1 MTSKIETS
9 ASSLRDR
16 VQAQVIRYALEL
28 VAEDMANTLMRTAR
42 STVIKEVQDL
52 SCALFDRD
60 GRVIVQ
66 SKHAPMLLAGSTLTM
81 QEALKAL
88 GARKLN
94 KGDVII
100 ANDPFRGGQHIMDVM
115 MMAPVYRPVGSGD
128 EELVGY
134 VGSVAHHSDLGGA
147 SPGGVAGGLSEI
159 YAEGLCFPFVRLY
172 IGGQENEDLFALIAN
187 NIRVP
192 HKTLGD
198 LRAQASACMTGNRRY
213 LEAIERFGL
222 EAISHAND
230 LLIAETEARLRA
242 GLDRLPDGTFTGED
256 IVDDDG
262 ITEDSIPIKVKI
274 IKQGRKVTVDL
285 TECGNQVPGNI
296 NCPLATTLA
305 AVQYGFT
312 IALDRDV
319 TPNHGCFTIIDIKT
333 RKGSIV
339 DPLRP
344 AATAARTNVSL
355 KVQEATLIALGKM
368 LSGQMMAPSHAQIS
382 HVAFVGRD
390 PATGKAFVY
399 NDIFGGGSGARPAK
413 DGRDGQDTHLA
424 RFKNTP
430 TEMIEHEYPVRV
442 HSYALVPDSG
452 GAGKYRGALGVM
464 RDVEVLV
471 DGAVFSR
478 YGDRQKHPVQGAEG
492 GGTGTPGYFVLNPGK
507 DDKRLRSKGVDKLKK
522 GDIVRVVTP
531 GGGGFGDP
539 QRRPA
544 SALADDLAGG
554 KIAEPAARRLYGDPL
569 VDAALRVNTTPKVSA
584 AE

>member
-1 MTSKIETS
+1 MT
-9 ASSLRDR
+9 ASTLRDR

-52 SCALFDRD
+52 SCALFDAN

-88 GARKLN
+88 GGRTLQ

-115 MMAPVYRPVGSGD
+115 MIAPVYRPVDSGD
-128 EELVGY
+128 DELVGY
-134 VGSVAHHSDLGGA
+134 VGAVAHHSDLGGA
-147 SPGGVAGGLSEI
+147 SPGGVAGGLTEI

-172 IGGQENEDLFALIAN
+172 IGGRENEDLFQMIAN

-198 LRAQASACMTGNRRY
+198 LRAQASACLTGLRRY

-222 EAISHAND
+222 QAIAEATD
-230 LLIAETEARLRA
+230 LLIEETEARLLS
-242 GLDRLPDGTFTGED
+242 GLDRLPDGTFIGED

-285 TECGNQVPGNI
+285 TECANQVAGNI

-312 IALDRDV
+312 IALDKDV
-319 TPNHGCFTIIDIKT
+319 TPNHGCFTILDIKT
-333 RKGSIV
+333 RKGSII
-339 DPLRP
+339 DPVRP

-355 KVQEATLIALGKM
+355 KVQEATLMALGKM
-368 LSGQMMAPSHAQIS
+368 LPGRMMAPSHAQIS
-382 HVAFVGRD
+382 HVAFVGPD
-390 PATGKAFVY
+390 PATGRAFVY

-413 DGRDGQDTHLA
+413 DGRDAQDTHLA

-442 HSYALVPDSG
+442 HSYTLVQDSG
-452 GAGKYRGALGVM
+452 GAGQYRGALGIA
-464 RDVEVLV
+464 RDVEILV

-492 GGTGTPGYFVLNPGK
+492 GGTGTPGSFTLNPGR
-507 DDKRLRSKGVDKLKK
+507 DNKRLRSKGVDKLKK
-522 GDIVRVVTP
+522 GDVVRIVTP
-531 GGGGFGDP
+531 GGGGFG
-539 QRRPA
+539 RPA
-544 SALADDLAGG
+544 DRDPAALADDLVGG
-554 KIAEPAARRLYGDPL
+554 KITEAFARAQYGDAAT
-569 VDAALRVNTTPKVSA
+569 DKALRLAAKPRTSA

>member
-1 MTSKIETS
+1 MTTQIQNSG
-9 ASSLRDR
+9 AALRDR

-88 GARKLN
+88 GGRKLN

-115 MMAPVYRPVGSGD
+115 MMAPVYRGD
-128 EELVGY
+128 ELVGY

-147 SPGGVAGGLSEI
+147 SPGGVAGGLTEI

-198 LRAQASACMTGNRRY
+198 LRAQASACLTGNRRY

-222 EAISHAND
+222 DAINRAND

-242 GLDRLPDGTFTGED
+242 GLDRLPDGIFTGED

-262 ITEDSIPIKVKI
+262 ITEDSIQIKVKI
-274 IKQGRKVTVDL
+274 IKQGRNVTVDL
-285 TECGNQVPGNI
+285 TGCGNQVPGNI

-355 KVQEATLIALGKM
+355 KVQEATLMALGKM
-368 LSGQMMAPSHAQIS
+368 LPGQMMAPSHAQIS

-390 PATGKAFVY
+390 PATTKAFVY

-413 DGRDGQDTHLA
+413 DGRDAQDTHLA

-442 HSYALVPDSG
+442 HAYALVPDSG

-492 GGTGTPGYFVLNPGK
+492 GGTGTAGYFTLNPGS

-522 GDIVRVVTP
+522 GDMVRIVTP

-539 QRRPA
+539 KQRPPA
-544 SALADDLAGG
+544 ALADDLAGG
-554 KIAEPAARRLYGDPL
+554 KITEPAARRLYGDQL
-569 VDAALRVNTTPKVSA
+569 VDAAFRVNATPRISA

>member
-1 MTSKIETS
+1 MTAQLTS
-9 ASSLRDR
+9 PNLRDR

-52 SCALFDRD
+52 SCALFDKA

-88 GARKLN
+88 GGRTLA

-115 MMAPVYRPVGSGD
+115 MIAPVYRGD
-128 EELVGY
+128 ELVGY

-147 SPGGVAGGLSEI
+147 SPGGVAGGLTEI

-172 IGGQENEDLFALIAN
+172 IGGQENEDLFQLIAN

-198 LRAQASACMTGNRRY
+198 LRAQASACLTGMRRY
-213 LEAIERFGL
+213 LEAIDRFGL
-222 EAISHAND
+222 EAIAAATD
-230 LLIAETEARLRA
+230 LLIAETESRLLA

-262 ITEDSIPIKVKI
+262 ITEESIPIRVKI
-274 IKQGRKVTVDL
+274 VKQGRKVTVDL
-285 TECGNQVPGNI
+285 TGCGNQVAGNI

-312 IALDRDV
+312 IALDKEV

-333 RKGSIV
+333 RKGSVV
-339 DPLRP
+339 DPIRP

-355 KVQEATLIALGKM
+355 KVQEATLMALGKM
-368 LSGQMMAPSHAQIS
+368 LPGQMIAPSHAQIS
-382 HVAFVGRD
+382 HVAFVGHD
-390 PATGKAFVY
+390 PATGRAFVY
-399 NDIFGGGSGARPAK
+399 NDIFGGGAGARPTK
-413 DGRDGQDTHLA
+413 DGRDAQDTHLA

-442 HSYALVPDSG
+442 HSYTLVPDSG
-452 GAGKYRGALGVM
+452 GAGTYRGALGVA

-492 GGTGTPGYFVLNPGK
+492 GGVGKPGYFVLNPGK

-522 GDIVRVVTP
+522 GDVVRIVTP
-531 GGGGFGDP
+531 GGGGFGPP
-539 QRRPA
+539 QERDA
-544 SALADDLAGG
+544 AALADDLVSG
-554 KIAEPAARRLYGDPL
+554 KVTEAFARANYGAELTET
-569 VDAALRVNTTPKVSA
+569 ALRIAATPRSSA

>member
-1 MTSKIETS
+1 MTKGVSTTS
-9 ASSLRDR
+9 NLRDR

-52 SCALFDRD
+52 SCALFDKT

-88 GARKLN
+88 GGRQLA

-115 MMAPVYRPVGSGD
+115 MIAPVYRGD
-128 EELVGY
+128 ELVGY

-147 SPGGVAGGLSEI
+147 SPGGVAGGLTEI

-172 IGGQENEDLFALIAN
+172 IAGRENEDLFAFIAN

-198 LRAQASACMTGNRRY
+198 LRAQASACLTGMRRF
-213 LEAIERFGL
+213 LEAIDRFGL
-222 EAISHAND
+222 EAILAATD

-242 GLDRLPDGTFTGED
+242 GLDQLPDGTFTGED

-262 ITEDSIPIKVKI
+262 VTEDSIPIRVKI
-274 IKQGRKVTVDL
+274 TKQGRNVTVDL
-285 TECGNQVPGNI
+285 TGCGNQVAGNI

-312 IALDRDV
+312 IALDKDV
-319 TPNHGCFTIIDIKT
+319 TPNHGCFTILDIKT

-339 DPLRP
+339 DPVRP

-368 LSGQMMAPSHAQIS
+368 LPGQMMAPSHAQIS
-382 HVAFVGRD
+382 HVAFVGHD
-390 PATGKAFVY
+390 PAAGKPFVY
-399 NDIFGGGSGARPAK
+399 NDIFGGGAGARPAK
-413 DGRDGQDTHLA
+413 DGRDAQDTHLA

-442 HSYALVPDSG
+442 HSYTLVPDSG
-452 GAGKYRGALGVM
+452 GAGKYRGALGVA

-478 YGDRQKHPVQGAEG
+478 YGDRQKHPVQGAQD
-492 GGTGTPGYFVLNPGK
+492 GGTGAPGYFVLNPDK

-522 GDIVRVVTP
+522 GDIVRIVTP

-539 QRRPA
+539 QLRDPA
-544 SALADDLAGG
+544 ALADDLVGG
-554 KIAEPAARRLYGDPL
+554 KVTEEFAREHYGDAL
-569 VDAALRVNTTPKVSA
+569 TEQALRVAARPRASA